1 MQVVDDYA
9 DEAVSCSGPMSMSY
23 FDEAVPGDEC
33 KKARFLTSTSSSI
46 IYYDLCASIA
56 GMHQSPIMSD

>member
-9 DEAVSCSGPMSMSY
+9 DEAASCSGPMGMSY

-33 KKARFLTSTSSSI
+33 KKARFLTSISSSI
-46 IYYDLCASIA
+46 IY
-56 GMHQSPIMSD
+56 